1 MKYLGVVTALHC
13 FACVAICLALLQQAK
28 RCLFVVKSLALK

>member
-1 MKYLGVVTALHC
+1 MKYPGVATASEW

-28 RCLFVVKSLALK
+28 RCLSVVKSLALK

>member
-1 MKYLGVVTALHC
+1 MKYLGGVTVLHH

-28 RCLFVVKSLALK
+28 RCVSVVKSLALK